1 LFKKF
6 LAAFFTQAVAPL
18 YLSVEKMVGSMSHA
32 GQISCS
38 FILRVKP
45 NPALDDE
52 MRIKMGE
59 PRQRK
64 RKRERER
71 ENIFIPNSFTL
82 FYFFYPLFIDL
93 IQILKYADHVR
104 LINSSFQISYNISHL

>member
-1 LFKKF
+1 
-6 LAAFFTQAVAPL
+6 
-18 YLSVEKMVGSMSHA
+18 MSHA

-71 ENIFIPNSFTL
+71 ERIFLYPTLLLYFT
-82 FYFFYPLFIDL
+82 FFIHCLL
-93 IQILKYADHVR
+93 I
-104 LINSSFQISYNISHL
+104 